1 MYMKKIIKNAC
12 AVGKQLKN
20 KSDSSA
26 KLFINL
32 KNTSKRNCGSSSRNL
47 CNNYSNN
54 NVSDNNSL
62 KVFSTLYS
70 KNNIKFYNPNHRRQ
84 FHTSNKLSMGG
95 DDSSKTEETEDGTN
109 ETTDDDEEIGEDNK
123 ENGDSEHLKKIE
135 ELEQEVKDM
144 KDKYMRSL
152 AEVDNVRNIA
162 KRDVQNATTYAS
174 QKFAKALLDTA
185 DNLTRALE
193 HVPQDELET
202 NEVLK
207 TFHEGVVMTET
218 NLQKTF
224 KNNGIIKFGELG
236 DEFDPAIHEAMF
248 QIPDPNATPNTIGQ
262 LLSCGYMFK
271 DRVLRPAQVGTY
283 KGE

>member
-1 MYMKKIIKNAC
+1 MKSI
-12 AVGKQLKN
+12 VKQFL
-20 KSDSSA
+20 SYRYHHPRR
-26 KLFINL
+26 LFSTNVVTGHPRRL
-32 KNTSKRNCGSSSRNL
+32 FSTNEVTGSST
-47 CNNYSNN
+47 
-54 NVSDNNSL
+54 SD
-62 KVFSTLYS
+62 
-70 KNNIKFYNPNHRRQ
+70 
-84 FHTSNKLSMGG
+84 
-95 DDSSKTEETEDGTN
+95 
-109 ETTDDDEEIGEDNK
+109 GEDNK
-123 ENGDSEHLKKIE
+123 ASDDDDNVKEENSEDNDKHLKKIS
-135 ELEQEVKDM
+135 ELEEEVKDM

-207 TFHEGVVMTET
+207 NFHEGVVMTET

-224 KNNGIIKFGELG
+224 VNHGIVKFGEIG

-248 QIPDPNATPNTIGQ
+248 QIPDPDATPDTIGQ
-262 LLSCGYMFK
+262 LLSCGYKFK

-283 KGE
+283 K

>member
-1 MYMKKIIKNAC
+1 MKSI
-12 AVGKQLKN
+12 VKQFL
-20 KSDSSA
+20 SYRYHHPRR
-26 KLFINL
+26 LFSTNVVTGHPFST
-32 KNTSKRNCGSSSRNL
+32 NEVTGSST
-47 CNNYSNN
+47 
-54 NVSDNNSL
+54 SD
-62 KVFSTLYS
+62 
-70 KNNIKFYNPNHRRQ
+70 
-84 FHTSNKLSMGG
+84 
-95 DDSSKTEETEDGTN
+95 
-109 ETTDDDEEIGEDNK
+109 GEDNK
-123 ENGDSEHLKKIE
+123 ASDDDDNVKEENSEDNDKHLKKIS
-135 ELEQEVKDM
+135 ELEEEVKDM

-207 TFHEGVVMTET
+207 NFHEGVVMTET

-224 KNNGIIKFGELG
+224 VNHGIVKFGEIG

-248 QIPDPNATPNTIGQ
+248 QIPDPDATPDTIGQ
-262 LLSCGYMFK
+262 LLSCGYKFK

-283 KGE
+283 K

>member
-1 MYMKKIIKNAC
+1 MKSI
-12 AVGKQLKN
+12 VKQFL
-20 KSDSSA
+20 SYRYHHPRR
-26 KLFINL
+26 LFSTNVVTGHPRRL
-32 KNTSKRNCGSSSRNL
+32 FSTNEVTGSST
-47 CNNYSNN
+47 
-54 NVSDNNSL
+54 SD
-62 KVFSTLYS
+62 
-70 KNNIKFYNPNHRRQ
+70 
-84 FHTSNKLSMGG
+84 
-95 DDSSKTEETEDGTN
+95 
-109 ETTDDDEEIGEDNK
+109 GEDNK
-123 ENGDSEHLKKIE
+123 ASDEDDDNVKEENSEDNDKHLKKIS
-135 ELEQEVKDM
+135 ELEEEVKDM

-174 QKFAKALLDTA
+174 QKFAKSLLDTA

-207 TFHEGVVMTET
+207 NFHEGVVMTET

-224 KNNGIIKFGELG
+224 VNHGIVKFGEIG

-248 QIPDPNATPNTIGQ
+248 QIPDPDATPDTIGQ
-262 LLSCGYMFK
+262 LLSCGYKFK

-283 KGE
+283 K

>member
-1 MYMKKIIKNAC
+1 MFSKKIIQLSTRYC
-12 AVGKQLKN
+12 AN
-20 KSDSSA
+20 KII
-26 KLFINL
+26 KRKYTTNYLRNNQYVRIIIN
-32 KNTSKRNCGSSSRNL
+32 
-47 CNNYSNN
+47 NN
-54 NVSDNNSL
+54 NVGNINNNYTN
-62 KVFSTLYS
+62 KFFSSTS
-70 KNNIKFYNPNHRRQ
+70 KNDDDDT
-84 FHTSNKLSMGG
+84 TSNLKYN
-95 DDSSKTEETEDGTN
+95 TN
-109 ETTDDDEEIGEDNK
+109 DEDNK
-123 ENGDSEHLKKIE
+123 ASDGDDNAKEETKADGSSNSSNSEDDDKHLKKIS
-135 ELEQEVKDM
+135 ELEEEVKDM

-207 TFHEGVVMTET
+207 NFHEGVVMTET

-224 KNNGIIKFGELG
+224 VNHGIVKFGEIG

-248 QIPDPNATPNTIGQ
+248 QIPDPDATPDTIGQ
-262 LLSCGYMFK
+262 LLSCGYKFK

-283 KGE
+283 K

>member
-1 MYMKKIIKNAC
+1 MKSI
-12 AVGKQLKN
+12 VKQFL
-20 KSDSSA
+20 SYRYHHPRR
-26 KLFINL
+26 LFSTNVVTGHPRRL
-32 KNTSKRNCGSSSRNL
+32 FSTNEVTGSST
-47 CNNYSNN
+47 
-54 NVSDNNSL
+54 SD
-62 KVFSTLYS
+62 
-70 KNNIKFYNPNHRRQ
+70 
-84 FHTSNKLSMGG
+84 
-95 DDSSKTEETEDGTN
+95 
-109 ETTDDDEEIGEDNK
+109 GEDNK
-123 ENGDSEHLKKIE
+123 ASDDDDNVKEENSE
-135 ELEQEVKDM
+135 

-207 TFHEGVVMTET
+207 NFHEGVVMTET

-224 KNNGIIKFGELG
+224 VNHGIVKFGEIG

-248 QIPDPNATPNTIGQ
+248 QIPDPDATPDTIGQ
-262 LLSCGYMFK
+262 LLSCGYKFK

-283 KGE
+283 K